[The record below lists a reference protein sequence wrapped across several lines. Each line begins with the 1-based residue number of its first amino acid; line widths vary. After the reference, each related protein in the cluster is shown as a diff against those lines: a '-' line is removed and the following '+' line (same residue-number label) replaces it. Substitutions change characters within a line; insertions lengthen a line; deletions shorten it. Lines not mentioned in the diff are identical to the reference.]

1 MWAVI
6 WILHIYTY
14 RIEKRKNEM
23 EQKIEV
29 SLGVSGLT
37 LEQKILFD
45 AIVGSAVEDAVEV
58 FTRVLNSKEREEE
71 ENE

>member
-45 AIVGSAVEDAVEV
+45 VIVGSAVEDAVEV